1 MTISAIICGRNDNYG
16 GHLIE
21 RATYSINSLLETFDE
36 VVYVDWNTEH
46 GKKILTDELEIKDR
60 SKLKVITITPD
71 KVKELTNGEK
81 IQPMCE
87 VLSRNIGI
95 RNTTGDIIVS
105 TNIDIIAPP
114 RNQLD
119 LVASNLKPMEL
130 LTITRKDIELSDMNK
145 AFNTIPFRNE
155 RMSLLFGVDSI
166 HNKLMSPYLEM
177 TKEIIDK
184 FPEKNHHTL
193 ASIICGCGDFQIAH
207 KETWYKIKGFEESM
221 KKRQYSDT
229 TVQYKVI
236 MENGIVRASNFP
248 PIYHLEHERDNSAN
262 ILNSISMLKFTTNSD
277 NWGFLHENIV

>member
-119 LVASNLKPMEL
+119 LVTSNLKPMEL

>member
-221 KKRQYSDT
+221 KKSQYSDT

>member
-119 LVASNLKPMEL
+119 LVVSNLKPMEL

>member
-119 LVASNLKPMEL
+119 LVASNLRPMEL

-145 AFNTIPFRNE
+145 AFNTIPFMNE

-262 ILNSISMLKFTTNSD
+262 ILNSIGMLKFTTNSD

>member
-46 GKKILTDELEIKDR
+46 GKKILTNELEIKDR

-119 LVASNLKPMEL
+119 LVVSNLKPMEL

>member
-119 LVASNLKPMEL
+119 LVVSNLKPMEL

-277 NWGFLHENIV
+277 NWGFLHVNIV

>member
-1 MTISAIICGRNDNYG
+1 MTISAFICGRNDNYG

-119 LVASNLKPMEL
+119 LVASNLRPMEL

-145 AFNTIPFRNE
+145 AFNTIPFINE

>member
-119 LVASNLKPMEL
+119 LVTSNLKPMEL

-262 ILNSISMLKFTTNSD
+262 ILNSIDMLKFTTNSD
-277 NWGFLHENIV
+277 TWGFLHENIV

>member
-119 LVASNLKPMEL
+119 LVASNLRPMEL

-145 AFNTIPFRNE
+145 AFNTIPFMNE

-262 ILNSISMLKFTTNSD
+262 ILNSIGMLKFTTNSD
-277 NWGFLHENIV
+277 TWGFLHENIV

>member
-119 LVASNLKPMEL
+119 LVASNLRPMEL

-145 AFNTIPFRNE
+145 AFNTIPFMNE